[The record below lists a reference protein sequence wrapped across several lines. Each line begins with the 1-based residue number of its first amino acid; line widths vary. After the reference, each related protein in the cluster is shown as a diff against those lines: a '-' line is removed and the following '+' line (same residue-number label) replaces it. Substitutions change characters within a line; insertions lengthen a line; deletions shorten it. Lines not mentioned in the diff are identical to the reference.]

1 MIHKICKKNIFDF
14 LGEQKII
21 EKILVKN
28 DIEIFETDNNAKL
41 QKVTITNLNQNSKYW
56 TLNLEAN
63 SFQPQGNK
71 VEKVIFEQ
79 NEDILNIILVELKS
93 GNVSNESR
101 VIKKFK
107 NSLTWTYILL
117 NLLNNEQ
124 HQNIKVF
131 AILVAQEDKN
141 WNKKETLNILS
152 STKIKYT
159 KRSFFTTE
167 NKIDIDYQDLIKN

>member
-1 MIHKICKKNIFDF
+1 MIHKIQKKYIFNF
-14 LGEQKII
+14 LREEKII
-21 EKILVKN
+21 EEVLN
-28 DIEIFETDNNAKL
+28 QDSIEIFETERNATLK
-41 QKVTITNLNQNSKYW
+41 KVAITNLNQNSKYW

-117 NLLNNEQ
+117 NLLNSEQ

-141 WNKKETLNILS
+141 WNKKDTLNILS
-152 STKIKYT
+152 STRIKYT

-167 NKIDIDYQDLIKN
+167 NEMYINYQELIKD